1 MYICIC
7 ICIYYIYIYVHVYYI
22 YIYILY
28 YIYIPYHMPII
39 SSSYSCWWIVG
50 EIHKMPGG
58 YAFATWMAS
67 FGFHH
72 VYLAALPWS
81 YSEPCFGA
89 EGIEIPATKTIQ
101 TILNPY
107 QLAASKES
115 SPTNTCCWRSRPRVL
130 LEYAYFSARFQ
141 QRLGVNLRTTSW
153 NQKIWKLFD
162 ASRILPIYF
171 DVGQT

>member
-1 MYICIC
+1 M
-7 ICIYYIYIYVHVYYI
+7 YIYVYVYVYVYI
-22 YIYILY
+22 IYTYMYMYIIYILY
-28 YIYIPYHMPII
+28 YIIYTYPII
-39 SSSYSCWWIVG
+39 CPLYPHPIVVG